1 MENKIQILS
10 TKKISDALVSEAA
23 ASNICIDF
31 VSFIET
37 KELIAPETEERIL
50 QLSSQKVTVIFTS
63 SNAVNAVGKRLAS
76 KPSWKIYCIEPA
88 TKNSVADFFGSSSI
102 YGSGI
107 NADKLADKIIADK
120 PDEDVIFYCGN
131 KRRDVLK
138 EKLEKE
144 GIHLEEII
152 VYKTIETP
160 RPVSKNYDGILFFS
174 PSAVNSFFSENKMN
188 QSQLFAIGST
198 TAEAAKSFT
207 QRSVIVSERPSAES
221 LINSTI
227 AYFNTNK
234 VY

>member
-10 TKKISDALVSEAA
+10 TKKISDALISRAA
-23 ASNICIDF
+23 VSNICIDF

-37 KELIAPETEERIL
+37 KELITPETEERIL

-63 SNAVNAVGKRLAS
+63 SNAVNAVCKRLS
-76 KPSWKIYCIEPA
+76 TKPSWKIYCIEPA
-88 TKNSVADFFGSSSI
+88 TKNSVADFFGSTNI
-102 YGSGI
+102 YGSDV

-120 PDEDVIFYCGN
+120 PDEALIFFCGD
-131 KRRDVLK
+131 KRRNVLK
-138 EKLEKE
+138 DKLHQE

-160 RPVSKNYDGILFFS
+160 QPVLKDYDGILFFS
-174 PSAVNSFFSENKMN
+174 PSGVNSFFSKNKMN

-198 TAEAAKSFT
+198 TAEAAKIFT
-207 QRSVIVSERPSAES
+207 RRSVIVSQRPSAES

>member
-1 MENKIQILS
+1 MQNKIQILS
-10 TKKISDALVSEAA
+10 TKKISDDLISQAA
-23 ASNICIDF
+23 ASGICIDF
-31 VSFIET
+31 VSFIQT
-37 KELIAPETEERIL
+37 KELITPETEERIL
-50 QLSSQKVTVIFTS
+50 ELSSKKVTVIFTS

-88 TKNSVADFFGSSSI
+88 TKNSVTHFFDSANI
-102 YGSGI
+102 YGSDV
-107 NADKLADKIIADK
+107 NADKLAEKIIADK
-120 PDEDVIFYCGN
+120 PGKDLIFFCGD
-131 KRRDVLK
+131 KRRNVLK
-138 EKLEKE
+138 EKLETE

-160 RPVSKNYDGILFFS
+160 QHVLKNYDGILFFS